1 MHLTVSRHG
10 QAHPA
15 SMSGT
20 DRDRELHPQGQRE
33 AKFLALAMATLD
45 TPPDAIVA
53 SPFVR
58 AQQTALVINNSLR
71 LELMTDDRLRCGTQ
85 PSNVLQLIEHYA
97 EAKSLVLVGH
107 NPTLDELIG
116 LLTGGVGAH
125 GPGLRTGEAYVI
137 DLNPADPI
145 GTGMLLTRIR
155 LEPEKSTTNE
165 PR

>member
-10 QAHPA
+10 QAHRD
-15 SMSGT
+15 SITGT

-33 AKFLALAMATLD
+33 AKFLALALATLD
-45 TPPDAIVA
+45 TPPDALVA

-58 AQQTALVINNSLR
+58 AQQTALTINNNLG
-71 LELMTDDRLRCGTQ
+71 LELLTDDRLRCGVQ
-85 PSNVLQLIEHYA
+85 PSTVLGIIEEYA

-116 LLTGGVGAH
+116 LITGGVGTY

-137 DLNPADPI
+137 DLDPANPVGNGVI
-145 GTGMLLTRIR
+145 VTRIR
-155 LEPEKSTTNE
+155 LETQEIPTV
-165 PR
+165 